1 MVVQAMVTVD
11 EMDRRNEFVGL
22 RVVTVL
28 QLFPV
33 NALLAWWTQIFVAV
47 STVDL
52 LEILRVSKVLQPFPN
67 EIL

>member
-1 MVVQAMVTVD
+1 MVVRAKVTVG
-11 EMDRRNEFVGL
+11 EMDRRNEYVGL

-33 NALLAWWTQIFVAV
+33 NALFAWWTQIFVAV

-52 LEILRVSKVLQPFPN
+52 LEILRVSKVLHPFPS

>member
-1 MVVQAMVTVD
+1 VNEID
-11 EMDRRNEFVGL
+11 KRNECVGL

-28 QLFPV
+28 QVFPV
-33 NALLAWWTQIFVAV
+33 NALFAWWTQIFVAV

-52 LEILRVSKVLQPFPN
+52 LEILRVSKVLQVFPN

>member
-1 MVVQAMVTVD
+1 MEWIEGTSVC
-11 EMDRRNEFVGL
+11 GL

-33 NALLAWWTQIFVAV
+33 NALFAWWTQIFVAV

-52 LEILRVSKVLQPFPN
+52 LEILRLSKVLQVFPN